1 MGLVQKPTIT
11 KYWHK
16 NELCAT
22 PFFGQYM
29 TRSQFERILSNIHLI
44 DNAIPSQDPLN
55 KIRPVLTMIDRN
67 FLHVYTPKKNLSVD
81 EASCPF
87 KGRLGFKMY
96 NPRKPSRFHIRLY
109 QVCEAESGYCIG
121 LEVFTGN
128 KNSQCIRMSKPI
140 DPTCTLTTQLVLGL
154 LEKCKLLDKGYHLYM
169 DNYYSSPELME
180 ELYLRSTF
188 SAGTCRSN
196 RKCLPK
202 AVTLAKLKPGQ
213 SCFCRAGSLLCIKWC
228 DKRSVLIISTIH
240 DAVEVNTGKTDRH
253 GNAIVKPESVH
264 QYTMNMRGCDLS
276 DQLMTSYSMLRRS
289 VKWWRKLFF
298 HMFALCINNAY
309 ILYKK
314 FNEQPVPHDTFM
326 EQLAKSLIDSSL
338 QSRTIV
344 VSKQLSPKPPHHAT
358 HLHERHFPSPIGKT
372 ATKSGSKKCSVCNF
386 GKKQIV
392 SNGYTGVKLPRKLT
406 SYMCNSCDMPMC
418 IYPCFELY
426 HTKENY
432 KDLAFRNR
440 ISNI

>member
-1 MGLVQKPTIT
+1 MGLVGKPTIT
-11 KYWHK
+11 KYWRK
-16 NELCAT
+16 NELCTT

-29 TRSQFERILSNIHLI
+29 TRSQFEMILSNIHLI

-67 FLHVYTPKKNLSVD
+67 FMHVYTPKKNLSVD

-96 NPRKPSRFHIRLY
+96 NPRKPSWFHIRLY
-109 QVCEAESGYCIG
+109 QVCEADSGYCIG
-121 LEVFTGN
+121 LEVFSGN

-188 SAGTCRSN
+188 SAGTCHSN

-213 SCFCRAGSLLCIKWC
+213 SCFHRAGSLLCIKWC
-228 DKRSVLIISTIH
+228 DKRSVLIVSTIH
-240 DAVEVNTGKTDRH
+240 DAVEVNTGKKDRH

-276 DQLMTSYSMLRRS
+276 DQLMTSYSMLRQS

-298 HMFALCINNAY
+298 HMFALCINNVY

-314 FNEQPVPHDTFM
+314 FNKHPVPHDTFM

-338 QSRTIV
+338 QSRTVV
-344 VSKQLSPKPPHHAT
+344 VSRQLSP
-358 HLHERHFPSPIGKT
+358 
-372 ATKSGSKKCSVCNF
+372 
-386 GKKQIV
+386 
-392 SNGYTGVKLPRKLT
+392 
-406 SYMCNSCDMPMC
+406 
-418 IYPCFELY
+418 
-426 HTKENY
+426 
-432 KDLAFRNR
+432 
-440 ISNI
+440 